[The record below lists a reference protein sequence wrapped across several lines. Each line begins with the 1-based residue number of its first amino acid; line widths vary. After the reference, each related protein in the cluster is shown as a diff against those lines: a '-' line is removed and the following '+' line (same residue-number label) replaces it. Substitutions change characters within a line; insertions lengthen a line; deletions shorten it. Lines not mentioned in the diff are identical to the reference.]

1 MVRGVR
7 KNFSRDEQAAQIAA
21 MIELVLNR
29 PASEDTA
36 AALRDL
42 FRAIA
47 RLLQNQHFS
56 GPEWDRIRRRVNE
69 ALIGLFADQV
79 RQGIPNPVGRSAIS
93 VKSHYN
99 SQRKSLLQGARVK
112 NNLKRSKSPS
122 PSSDDEET
130 VEDGQPKK
138 RQKKSQKGKAS
149 CGDKEPKIKDEE
161 QDGDDDN
168 GPGGDN
174 RALTPS
180 PLYVLLFSFANVGDG
195 CSLSASTDS
204 EQLFSADYGFPS
216 AHIGPVNAS
225 GIFKNTPS
233 AYNVLIYCY
242 NYDQGYDVT
251 PTIDNVGLSVF
262 NPSTGTNPIRPV
274 ATQVVANPGFD
285 GGTFNPWTTS
295 QTSGRADFS
304 INNGRAQV
312 QFTRIDSRYTTPA
325 YIEQLLG
332 HAAEASQHVTLTGDV
347 YINIPNGGA
356 NCIAT
361 MGTNGDQMW
370 IVQNIVSSQTYHVNL
385 NYTTTQA
392 GQYMELFTTC
402 TGTQVCST
410 QFDNVM
416 LTLNSF

>member
-1 MVRGVR
+1 M
-7 KNFSRDEQAAQIAA
+7 
-21 MIELVLNR
+21 
-29 PASEDTA
+29 
-36 AALRDL
+36 
-42 FRAIA
+42 
-47 RLLQNQHFS
+47 
-56 GPEWDRIRRRVNE
+56 
-69 ALIGLFADQV
+69 
-79 RQGIPNPVGRSAIS
+79 
-93 VKSHYN
+93 
-99 SQRKSLLQGARVK
+99 
-112 NNLKRSKSPS
+112 S
-122 PSSDDEET
+122 PSSNPGYTVDSAIRMTGPSANPAPVQILANGNFNTDLSSWRTTQTDSQAGNSFVWSNGVAAISMPGANGGGGPFGFDDQAQLT
-130 VEDGQPKK
+130 QTISNAVAGQAWFT
-138 RQKKSQKGKAS
+138 S
-149 CGDKEPKIKDEE
+149 I
-161 QDGDDDN
+161 
-168 GPGGDN
+168 
-174 RALTPS
+174 
-180 PLYVLLFSFANVGDG
+180 LFSVANVGDG

-216 AHIGPVNAS
+216 AHTGPVNAS

-251 PTIDNVGLSVF
+251 PTLDNIGLSVF
-262 NPSTGTNPIRPV
+262 NPSTGTNPIRP
-274 ATQVVANPGFD
+274 
-285 GGTFNPWTTS
+285 
-295 QTSGRADFS
+295 TSGRADFS

-370 IVQNIVSSQTYHVNL
+370 IVQNVVSSQTYHVDL

-392 GQYMELFTTC
+392 GQYMALFTTC

>member
-1 MVRGVR
+1 M
-7 KNFSRDEQAAQIAA
+7 
-21 MIELVLNR
+21 
-29 PASEDTA
+29 
-36 AALRDL
+36 
-42 FRAIA
+42 
-47 RLLQNQHFS
+47 
-56 GPEWDRIRRRVNE
+56 
-69 ALIGLFADQV
+69 
-79 RQGIPNPVGRSAIS
+79 
-93 VKSHYN
+93 
-99 SQRKSLLQGARVK
+99 
-112 NNLKRSKSPS
+112 
-122 PSSDDEET
+122 
-130 VEDGQPKK
+130 
-138 RQKKSQKGKAS
+138 
-149 CGDKEPKIKDEE
+149 
-161 QDGDDDN
+161 
-168 GPGGDN
+168 
-174 RALTPS
+174 
-180 PLYVLLFSFANVGDG
+180 
-195 CSLSASTDS
+195 CSLSASTNS

-216 AHIGPVNAS
+216 AHIGPGNAS

-233 AYNVLIYCY
+233 TYIVLIYCY

-251 PTIDNVGLSVF
+251 PTIDSIGLSVF

-295 QTSGRADFS
+295 QTSGRADFP

-312 QFTRIDSRYTTPA
+312 QVTRIDSRYTTPA

-332 HAAEASQHVTLTGDV
+332 RAAEASQHVTLTGDV

-392 GQYMELFTTC
+392 GQYMELFTTY

-410 QFDNVM
+410 QFDSVM
-416 LTLNSF
+416 LTLNSFQSGGLVGGGA